1 MAAVAAAALPDRK
14 CHAMHLFSSLSFV
27 RTYNHPTTVPR
38 GAVLYSHSKVMGETL
53 QAALLTHERFLTI
66 DHSFKIFF

>member
-1 MAAVAAAALPDRK
+1 MAAAAVVAAVAAAAAVVAAAAAAALPDRK

-38 GAVLYSHSKVMGETL
+38 GAVLYT
-53 QAALLTHERFLTI
+53 QALVHLS
-66 DHSFKIFF
+66 SFTV